1 MIVYSRLRLPLLLS
15 PKRSSA
21 TVLSLFAS
29 TAAWEEV
36 NGKNSKK
43 SRALK
48 VPYKRSQSNQA
59 IWSLKVRKHFYNEL
73 KTSITVLKNHFKVS
87 FYTLSEASYAHLKIK
102 ETWIFGLKI
111 SVVHLQFWPFLARKL
126 KCLNFRSYFLFFQT
140 LVRKQ
145 LIDKKNEQ
153 LHDIIRIN
161 YSSHNHNCLPAR
173 PARQPSFA
181 LKNETFFVI
190 CQYNF
195 QVKNYSLEPYK
206 FSPLALLLT
215 SSSWKIVF
223 PIVF

>member
-21 TVLSLFAS
+21 TELSLFAS

-73 KTSITVLKNHFKVS
+73 KTSITVLKNHLKS
-87 FYTLSEASYAHLKIK
+87 LILYLKSETSYAHLKVK

-111 SVVHLQFWPFLARKL
+111 NVVHLQFWPFLARKL
-126 KCLNFRSYFLFFQT
+126 KCLNFRSYFLCFQT

-145 LIDKKNEQ
+145 LIDKKMN
-153 LHDIIRIN
+153 N
-161 YSSHNHNCLPAR
+161 YM
-173 PARQPSFA
+173 
-181 LKNETFFVI
+181 T
-190 CQYNF
+190 
-195 QVKNYSLEPYK
+195 
-206 FSPLALLLT
+206 
-215 SSSWKIVF
+215 
-223 PIVF
+223 

>member
-73 KTSITVLKNHFKVS
+73 KTSITVLKNHFKSLILYSKRSELRS
-87 FYTLSEASYAHLKIK
+87 FKNQRNLNFCAKIN
-102 ETWIFGLKI
+102 
-111 SVVHLQFWPFLARKL
+111 VVHPQFWPFLAWKL
-126 KCLNFRSYFLFFQT
+126 KCLNFRSYFLCFQT

-145 LIDKKNEQ
+145 LIDKKMN
-153 LHDIIRIN
+153 N
-161 YSSHNHNCLPAR
+161 YM
-173 PARQPSFA
+173 
-181 LKNETFFVI
+181 T
-190 CQYNF
+190 
-195 QVKNYSLEPYK
+195 
-206 FSPLALLLT
+206 
-215 SSSWKIVF
+215 
-223 PIVF
+223 

>member
-73 KTSITVLKNHFKVS
+73 KTSITVLKNHFKSLILYFKRSELRS
-87 FYTLSEASYAHLKIK
+87 FKKPNKLEINVA
-102 ETWIFGLKI
+102 
-111 SVVHLQFWPFLARKL
+111 HLQFWPFLARKL
-126 KCLNFRSYFLFFQT
+126 KCLNFRSYFLCFQT

-145 LIDKKNEQ
+145 LIDKKMN
-153 LHDIIRIN
+153 N
-161 YSSHNHNCLPAR
+161 YM
-173 PARQPSFA
+173 
-181 LKNETFFVI
+181 T
-190 CQYNF
+190 
-195 QVKNYSLEPYK
+195 
-206 FSPLALLLT
+206 
-215 SSSWKIVF
+215 
-223 PIVF
+223 